1 MLGIIDY
8 GMGNIFSIK
17 NAAKNIGLNS
27 KIVSNPDEIINCS
40 ALILPGV
47 GAFGH
52 AINKLNEDSLIDPI
66 REFINTGKY
75 ILGICLGM
83 QLLVEKSYEFDEN
96 KGIGVLEGECKMF
109 PRFVNDKKLIIPHT
123 MWNQVKIINSSDK
136 YPRIFENIPDN
147 SPFYFVHSFYVNK
160 RIKSEVIGQTD
171 YYDLEFCSAFQKE
184 NTIGVQ
190 FHPEKSGKFGLQLL
204 TNFKNMIS

>member
-17 NAAKNIGLNS
+17 NAAKNIGLDA
-27 KIVSNPDEIINCS
+27 KIVSNPKEIINCS

-66 REFINTGKY
+66 CEFINTGKY

-96 KGIGVLEGECKMF
+96 KGISVIEGECEMF
-109 PRFVNDKKLIIPHT
+109 QRIVNDKKLIIPHT
-123 MWNQVKIINSSDK
+123 MWNQVKIISSSNK
-136 YPRIFENIPDN
+136 NPRIFENIPDN
-147 SPFYFVHSFYVNK
+147 SPFYFVHSFYVKK
-160 RIKSEVIGQTD
+160 RIKSEIIGQAT
-171 YYDLEFCSAFQKE
+171 YFDLEFCSAFQKE
-184 NTIGVQ
+184 NIIGLQ

>member
-66 REFINTGKY
+66 REFINT
-75 ILGICLGM
+75 
-83 QLLVEKSYEFDEN
+83 
-96 KGIGVLEGECKMF
+96 
-109 PRFVNDKKLIIPHT
+109 
-123 MWNQVKIINSSDK
+123 
-136 YPRIFENIPDN
+136 
-147 SPFYFVHSFYVNK
+147 
-160 RIKSEVIGQTD
+160 
-171 YYDLEFCSAFQKE
+171 
-184 NTIGVQ
+184 
-190 FHPEKSGKFGLQLL
+190 
-204 TNFKNMIS
+204 